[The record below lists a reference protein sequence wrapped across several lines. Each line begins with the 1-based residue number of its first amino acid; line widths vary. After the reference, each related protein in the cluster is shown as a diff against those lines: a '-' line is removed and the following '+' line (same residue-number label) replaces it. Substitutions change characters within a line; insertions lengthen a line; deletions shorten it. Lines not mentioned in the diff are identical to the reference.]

1 MKIVAIIQAHM
12 GSTRLPGKVLLDLAG
27 EPMLVRDMNRLSRA
41 QTLNEVVV
49 ATTVNPAD
57 DVIVSLCAE
66 RGWLYF
72 RGSEEDVL
80 DRYYRAAMD
89 YEADVVVRITSDC
102 PLIEPEVVDRVVR
115 EFLERQPEVDYASN
129 TFPKRTFPRG
139 LDTEVFRFDV
149 LEQAWRQDNNPAWRE
164 HVTPYIRRNPEL
176 FRIHGIMNE
185 VDYSHMRWTVDTAE
199 DLAFV
204 RRIYNHFGH
213 DQFSWQ
219 DVLAVLKEHPEWL
232 KINRNV
238 RQKVV

>member
-1 MKIVAIIQAHM
+1 
-12 GSTRLPGKVLLDLAG
+12 
-27 EPMLVRDMNRLSRA
+27 
-41 QTLNEVVV
+41 
-49 ATTVNPAD
+49 
-57 DVIVSLCAE
+57 VIVSLCNE
-66 RGWLYF
+66 RDWPYF

-80 DRYYRAAMD
+80 DRYYRAAVD

-102 PLIEPEVVDRVVR
+102 PLIEPKIVDRVVR
-115 EFLERQPEVDYASN
+115 EFLERQPEVDYACN
-129 TFPKRTFPRG
+129 TLPRRTFPRG

-149 LEQAWRQDNNPAWRE
+149 LEQAWCQDHNPAWRE
-164 HVTPYIRRNPEL
+164 HVTPYIWRNPEL

-219 DVLAVLKEHPEWL
+219 EVLAVLKEHPEWL
-232 KINRNV
+232 KINQHV
-238 RQKVV
+238 QQKVI